1 MTMTLDTALRAIR
14 AKCMDC
20 CGRSKKLV
28 EICQA
33 DTCPLHPYRKY
44 EGGAIERDP
53 AFFGISTFTTLF
65 MLSSL
70 PTHIF

>member
-44 EGGAIERDP
+44 EGGAIERGP
-53 AFFGISTFTTLF
+53 AGGKARQIS
-65 MLSSL
+65 MWEEGRK
-70 PTHIF
+70 